1 MSVVWVC
8 LIQVSTGRSIL
19 DDKDDISHDLKQQ
32 GEYQEESASSIV
44 QQYTFSG
51 RRAGIIV
58 FEEDSSEKEFG
69 DNSNSNNPQP
79 LSGASS
85 LLAQPSASS
94 VQQPP
99 TQSPSLPVEVVNNK
113 PSHAEILSPDHET
126 TTPTRV
132 ERSILQRLFKPLQ
145 LLLS

>member
-19 DDKDDISHDLKQQ
+19 DDKDEISYDLKKQ
-32 GEYQEESASSIV
+32 YQEESASSIV
-44 QQYTFSG
+44 QQYAFSG

-58 FEEDSSEKEFG
+58 FEEDSSEEDFG
-69 DNSNSNNPQP
+69 DNSNSNNPLP
-79 LSGASS
+79 LSGAPS
-85 LLAQPSASS
+85 LPAQPSAPI
-94 VQQPP
+94 VQEPP
-99 TQSPSLPVEVVNNK
+99 TQSPSHPVEVVNNK

-132 ERSILQRLFKPLQ
+132 ERSILQRIFEPFK